1 VIDFFFSLPRVFFFF
16 SVFFYSFI
24 LLFCSVPYA
33 APNQATVPTSKPIQQ
48 SLFPAWHDR
57 RSSNSANTLLEGTRK
72 SGSFELLQGI
82 VKEKEQEEEEQDKPL
97 PSLPSKNVPE
107 KVNCNETT
115 SVPSILVN
123 QAEKKQKCQSR
134 CVKFMEQ

>member
-1 VIDFFFSLPRVFFFF
+1 MQH
-16 SVFFYSFI
+16 
-24 LLFCSVPYA
+24 PY
-33 APNQATVPTSKPIQQ
+33 QATVSTSKPIQQ

-82 VKEKEQEEEEQDKPL
+82 VKEKEQEQEEQDKPL